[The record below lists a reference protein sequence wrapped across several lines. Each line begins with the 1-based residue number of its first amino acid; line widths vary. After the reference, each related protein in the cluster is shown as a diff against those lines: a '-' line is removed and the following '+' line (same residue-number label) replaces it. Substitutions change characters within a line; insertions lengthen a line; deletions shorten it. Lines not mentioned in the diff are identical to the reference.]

1 MATDTFVDTSGF
13 YAYLVRN
20 DTRHATASALVKEAE
35 QGRRRLV
42 TSDYILDETATLLS
56 ARGHRPQAGLFLET
70 VTTSRAVTL
79 IWSNSAR
86 FSAALRFFRKHDDK
100 GWSFTDCHS
109 LALMQELDIIEA
121 LTSDH
126 HFNRAGRVALLLSP

>member
-1 MATDTFVDTSGF
+1 MAARTFIDTSGF

-20 DTRHATASALVKEAE
+20 DARHTTATNLVDEAE
-35 QGRRRLV
+35 QGRCSLV

-56 ARGHRPQAGLFLET
+56 ARGLRPQANQFLQAIM
-70 VTTSRAVTL
+70 TSRVVTL
-79 IWSNSAR
+79 IWSNAAR
-86 FSAALRFFRKHDDK
+86 FSAAMDLFRKHNDK

-126 HFNRAGRVALLLSP
+126 HFSQAGRVALLSP